1 MSSSLRPVYSR
12 LALPMGVGTGPP
24 AWAGLSRRTAARF
37 MQAGGT
43 SSARAARTRQY
54 YIAYGNVLRPTAVT
68 SAVDVDRRSLVV
80 DLLGALV
87 DGLLGDTSREVT
99 AAVLGASS
107 DTSGD
112 GTTTETT
119 GNGTDDGGR
128 SRAELHEG
136 EGSEGADG
144 GGGEEMHLVD

>member
-1 MSSSLRPVYSR
+1 
-12 LALPMGVGTGPP
+12 
-24 AWAGLSRRTAARF
+24 

-43 SSARAARTRQY
+43 SSARAAKTRQY
-54 YIAYGNVLRPTAVT
+54 YIAYGNVLRLTAVT

-107 DTSGD
+107 DTAGD
-112 GTTTETT
+112 STTTETT

-128 SRAELHEG
+128 SRAELHER

-144 GGGEEMHLVD
+144 GGGEEVHLVD